1 MVRTSEL
8 LDIDAKLGKER
19 TKSVVDGVPV
29 DHSVGVHSPVCV
41 LDCSSDGKTL
51 AVLTEANDLL
61 VFDVQGLADKVT
73 LAALELAVSMCIE

>member
-19 TKSVVDGVPV
+19 TKSVVDAIPIE
-29 DHSVGVHSPVCV
+29 HSVVLQTPAHV

-51 AVLTEANDLL
+51 AVFTPVSGDSGQIDVLMY
-61 VFDVQGLADKVT
+61 DVQGFADKVID
-73 LAALELAVSMCIE
+73 S